1 MMIKTFAAAV
11 HGIDAAM
18 ISVETDVA
26 RVGGGTYPQPDEI
39 LLVHNGVLFWDEFP
53 DVGGFDESRPL
64 RLLQSHN
71 QRMRVRSGG
80 WFPST

>member
-11 HGIDAAM
+11 HGIDAAT

-39 LLVHNGVLFWDEFP
+39 LLVHNGVLFW
-53 DVGGFDESRPL
+53 G
-64 RLLQSHN
+64 
-71 QRMRVRSGG
+71 
-80 WFPST
+80 

>member
-11 HGIDAAM
+11 HGIDAAT

-39 LLVHNGVLFWDEFP
+39 LLVHNGVLFL
-53 DVGGFDESRPL
+53 G
-64 RLLQSHN
+64 
-71 QRMRVRSGG
+71 
-80 WFPST
+80 